1 LRYDSDS
8 VSAGRVVALV
18 AGIIV
23 ALVAL
28 GLLAGG
34 GTLLWAHTTQR
45 DDDGFYS
52 TRSEPFRSPSY
63 AIRTD
68 DLDVGTEGPDWLFE
82 EGRLATI
89 RLRGR
94 SERPG
99 KQLFLGIGPR
109 SDVERYLVDVD
120 HDVLVDFDVDPF
132 TVEYR
137 HEAGTREPG
146 PPSSQTFWSASGS
159 GAVTWEVQEGDWVAV
174 AMNADGARGIA
185 ADISVGAKSDLALW
199 SGIIVLVLGLIAAA
213 GAILLIVF
221 GLRGRRRPAAE
232 TSRA

>member
-1 LRYDSDS
+1 M
-8 VSAGRVVALV
+8 SAGRVVALV
-18 AGIIV
+18 AGIII

-28 GLLAGG
+28 ALLAGA

-45 DDDGFYS
+45 DDDGFYQ
-52 TRSEPFRSPSY
+52 TRSEPFRSLSY

-68 DLDVGTEGPDWLFE
+68 DLDIGTEGPDWLFE

-94 SERPG
+94 SDRPG
-99 KQLFLGIGPR
+99 KQLFLGIGPK
-109 SDVERYLVDVD
+109 SDVESYLSDVD
-120 HDVLVDFDVDPF
+120 HDVLVDFGVDPF

-159 GAVTWEVQEGDWVAV
+159 NGISWEVQDGNWVAV
-174 AMNADGARGIA
+174 AMNADGSRGIA

-199 SGIIVLVLGLIAAA
+199 SGIVLLVLGLIAAA

-221 GLRGRRRPAAE
+221 GLRGRRQPAAGG
-232 TSRA
+232 TPA

>member
-1 LRYDSDS
+1 M
-8 VSAGRVVALV
+8 SAGRVVALV

-28 GLLAGG
+28 GLLAGA

-45 DDDGFYS
+45 GDDGFYT
-52 TRSEPFRSPSY
+52 TRSEPFRSLSY

-68 DLDVGTEGPDWLFE
+68 DLDIGTEGPDWLFE

-99 KQLFLGIGPR
+99 KQLFLGIGPK
-109 SDVERYLVDVD
+109 SDVEQYLSDVD
-120 HDVLVDFDVDPF
+120 HDVLVDFGVDPF

-159 GAVTWEVQEGDWVAV
+159 NGINWEVQDGDWVAV
-174 AMNADGARGIA
+174 AMNADGSRGIA

-199 SGIIVLVLGLIAAA
+199 SGIVLLVLGLIAAA

-221 GLRGRRRPAAE
+221 GLRGRRKRAAE
-232 TSRA
+232 ATPA

>member
-1 LRYDSDS
+1 M
-8 VSAGRVVALV
+8 SAGRVVALV

-28 GLLAGG
+28 GLLAGA

-45 DDDGFYS
+45 DDDGFYT
-52 TRSEPFRSPSY
+52 TRSEPFRTLSY

-68 DLDVGTEGPDWLFE
+68 DLDIGTEGPDWLFE

-99 KQLFLGIGPR
+99 KQLFLGIGPK
-109 SDVERYLVDVD
+109 SDVERYLSDVD
-120 HDVLVDFDVDPF
+120 HDVLVDFGVDPF

-137 HEAGTREPG
+137 REAGTREPG
-146 PPSSQTFWSASGS
+146 PPSSQTFWSASGGNGIS
-159 GAVTWEVQEGDWVAV
+159 WEVQDGNWVAV
-174 AMNADGARGIA
+174 AMNSDGSRGIS

-199 SGIIVLVLGLIAAA
+199 SGIVLLVLGLIAAA

-221 GLRGRRRPAAE
+221 GLRGRRRPAAGA
-232 TSRA
+232 TPA